1 MTIMSVTDDKSGT
14 LLANTR
20 DLALMGEPLIIFR
33 ATSILDVDRGPR
45 SVSYIFCINY
55 QGLFE

>member
-1 MTIMSVTDDKSGT
+1 MSVTDDKSGT

-20 DLALMGEPLIIFR
+20 DLALMEEPLIIFR
-33 ATSILDVDRGPR
+33 ATSILDVDRGQR

>member
-1 MTIMSVTDDKSGT
+1 MSVTDDKSGT

-33 ATSILDVDRGPR
+33 ATSILNVDRGPR